1 MRGKMQHAR
10 LSRFDAG
17 IFLVSFAVLLTELL
31 LTRIFS
37 VTMFYHLS
45 FMVVSLAML
54 GFGASGLAVNLLPRR
69 FPEDKLPRQAAMAA
83 LAFAASSVA
92 AIGLSFQLRISLEG
106 TLGNWL
112 RIGATYLACAVPFF
126 FGGLVVS
133 LVLTHRAAQA
143 NRLYFFDLLGAAL
156 GCIALVPATNVL
168 GAPSAVLLAAAIAAA
183 AASVFASGHDVR
195 LARIGAIGAACLLL
209 WMGANTRSHFY
220 DVRFVKGSEQPAA
233 LALRWNSFSRVDVVG
248 TEKSLWKPHHPVF
261 AGYSSR
267 LDPDF
272 AIPEVW
278 LRYDADA
285 ATQVSY
291 FDGNLARMEYL
302 LYDVSSSAY
311 QIRRYHNVL
320 VIGPGGGRDVL
331 TALSMGSGPV
341 TGVEINPITVDLM
354 RSRFRTFTGGLY
366 AGFPGVKVVNDDGR
380 SFLRHAQERYD
391 LIEASLVDT
400 WAASAAGAYAL
411 TENNLYT
418 VEAFGDYMD
427 HLTPDGVI
435 CFNRWFSDPPIES
448 LRVVN
453 LAREALLRRGVANP
467 ADHIMV
473 VRTDPSETLLA
484 SLGSILIKMSPFTPS
499 EVASLRAFAGDMGFF
514 VPYAPGGPGG
524 DRDFT
529 ELLGPGGPALV
540 ARYPYDISA
549 VTDDRPFFF
558 SRAPVLPW
566 LAHHLGLFKSP
577 VGNIPLGLGGQ
588 TLLVSAG
595 TTAAATGLLLLLP
608 YWVGRR
614 RSRAS
619 ARGGAGGATAV
630 DTRRGLAWAL
640 YFTGLGLGF
649 IFVEIVLVQR
659 FSLFLGYPVYSLS
672 VVLFT
677 ILLASAAGS
686 LLAGRFRSRRALP
699 VAIAALV
706 AGLVLYALALP
717 PLLAAAR
724 GAPIA
729 ARIALAVATIAPLGL
744 LMGMPFPSGIRRA
757 GRESRTLVS
766 WAWAVNGGASV
777 MGSTLTVL
785 ISMTY
790 GFTASFLAGAIA
802 YAAALAVVAALPE
815 RAP

>member
-1 MRGKMQHAR
+1 
-10 LSRFDAG
+10 
-17 IFLVSFAVLLTELL
+17 
-31 LTRIFS
+31 
-37 VTMFYHLS
+37 
-45 FMVVSLAML
+45 
-54 GFGASGLAVNLLPRR
+54 
-69 FPEDKLPRQAAMAA
+69 
-83 LAFAASSVA
+83 
-92 AIGLSFQLRISLEG
+92 
-106 TLGNWL
+106 
-112 RIGATYLACAVPFF
+112 
-126 FGGLVVS
+126 
-133 LVLTHRAAQA
+133 
-143 NRLYFFDLLGAAL
+143 
-156 GCIALVPATNVL
+156 
-168 GAPSAVLLAAAIAAA
+168 
-183 AASVFASGHDVR
+183 
-195 LARIGAIGAACLLL
+195 
-209 WMGANTRSHFY
+209 
-220 DVRFVKGSEQPAA
+220 
-233 LALRWNSFSRVDVVG
+233 
-248 TEKSLWKPHHPVF
+248 
-261 AGYSSR
+261 
-267 LDPDF
+267 
-272 AIPEVW
+272 
-278 LRYDADA
+278 
-285 ATQVSY
+285 
-291 FDGNLARMEYL
+291 
-302 LYDVSSSAY
+302 
-311 QIRRYHNVL
+311 
-320 VIGPGGGRDVL
+320 
-331 TALSMGSGPV
+331 
-341 TGVEINPITVDLM
+341 
-354 RSRFRTFTGGLY
+354 
-366 AGFPGVKVVNDDGR
+366 
-380 SFLRHAQERYD
+380 
-391 LIEASLVDT
+391 
-400 WAASAAGAYAL
+400 
-411 TENNLYT
+411 
-418 VEAFGDYMD
+418 MD

-484 SLGSILIKMSPFTPS
+484 SLGSILIKMSPFTPA
-499 EVASLRAFAGDMGFF
+499 EVASLRAFASDMGFH
-514 VPYAPGGPGG
+514 VPYAPGGAPGG
-524 DRDFT
+524 DRDFK
-529 ELLGPGGPALV
+529 ELLGPEGPALV

-566 LAHHLGLFKSP
+566 LANRIGLFKSP

-595 TTAAATGLLLLLP
+595 TTAAATGVLLLLP

-614 RSRAS
+614 RARAR
-619 ARGGAGGATAV
+619 AGGGGGGAGGPGGV
-630 DTRRGLAWAL
+630 DTRRGLAWAV

-686 LLAGRFRSRRALP
+686 LLAGRFTSRRALP
-699 VAIAALV
+699 VAIGALV

-729 ARIALAVATIAPLGL
+729 ARIALAVVTIAPLGL